1 VQIRYDYRDADE
13 RVIHSV
19 VRTDN
24 KDFFRVRKVDGKD
37 VSNWDGVQIIPF
49 NLPEFFKSEAVV
61 LVEGEKDV
69 LNLDKYGVIAT
80 TIPGGSNGWSPL
92 IKKQPDFCKK
102 YFEGKV
108 VVIIPD
114 NDEAGY
120 KYMETGA
127 KYLQEG
133 GAVVHICSLC
143 EELDKGEDISDWIDK
158 NSPDKS
164 ELGEKIMNNLTIWE
178 PKPTSI
184 LDTPIHVSDVIRTP
198 MSETSQ
204 TDIQLVFKQV
214 TSDQG
219 SWSGDTFNRKCPS
232 HEDKRASLSITLTED
247 KILMRCHAGCSF
259 SSICEKLGIKPQ
271 HTFRTGR
278 EHLRSRQKE
287 IMGPRPEELSRI
299 CNEILNTDEP
309 EEFTG
314 VKAPIMEDYVTN
326 ISELTD
332 AHPVIIYTTALASI
346 GAQAQT
352 RLVIPKGSYYVR
364 LYPNI
369 WALSVAESGT
379 YKTTALNY
387 GAAPL
392 MDREKGVVGE
402 ILDLSRGMARLLSDG
417 ADEDDPDVIIH
428 RNKLE
433 EAESRRRKL
442 PDKSSWEACL
452 DRIDNCGGGIWL
464 LSEFG
469 AWLSGLE
476 RSYNLGFKQTITEL
490 YDVPDAYEEATR
502 THGSRILMKPFIS
515 ISGVSTIQFLSGLL
529 SKEDAGTGFL
539 ARFLLLKP
547 PPKNTVPDALPD
559 ISKNE
564 NDFESYRLLEEV
576 YSQLSHMTVPLEYK
590 LSGPAKRLFT
600 EYHHLMYDRFYK
612 MSDTEKFWME
622 PFIKRLGPSALKIA
636 MVSQFLIQSEQD
648 VIDEHAMMTG
658 ISLASYSEIC
668 TRYLFRRELGESPFQ
683 KKARFIIEYIAKSGG
698 TASRSKLNESHTLQG
713 GVQEYNYILESLE
726 AQGKIIVEKLEG
738 KWRPHS
744 KVILVDTEG

>member
-1 VQIRYDYRDADE
+1 MQVRYDYKDADE
-13 RVIHSV
+13 RIIHSV
-19 VRTDN
+19 IRTDN

-49 NLPEFFKSEAVV
+49 NLPNFFNSEAVV

-69 LNLDKYGVIAT
+69 LNLDKHGVIAT

-92 IKKQPDFCKK
+92 LKKQPDFCKK

-127 KYLQEG
+127 KYLHEG
-133 GAVVHICSLC
+133 GAVVHTCSLC
-143 EELDKGEDISDWIDK
+143 EGLGKGEDISDWIDK
-158 NSPDKS
+158 NNPDKS
-164 ELGEKIMNNLTIWE
+164 VLGTAIMDNLTIWE

-184 LDTPIHVSDVIRTP
+184 LDTPIHVSDVVRTP
-198 MSETSQ
+198 TSESR
-204 TDIQLVFKQV
+204 TDIQVVFKQI
-214 TSDQG
+214 TSGQG
-219 SWSGDTFNRKCPS
+219 SWSGETFNRKCPT
-232 HEDKRASLSITLTED
+232 HDDKRASLSITLSED
-247 KILMRCHAGCSF
+247 KILMRCHAGCDF
-259 SSICEKLGIKPQ
+259 NTICEGLGIKPH

-278 EHLRSRQKE
+278 DHLRSRQKV
-287 IMGPRPEELSRI
+287 IVGPRPEELSKI

-314 VKAPIMEDYVTN
+314 LKAPIMDDYVTN

-352 RLVIPKGSYYVR
+352 RLVIEKGTYYVR

-392 MDREKGVVGE
+392 MGREKEVVGE
-402 ILDLSRGMARLLSDG
+402 ILDLSKGMARLLTDG
-417 ADEDDPDVIIH
+417 ADQDDPDVIIH
-428 RNKLE
+428 RNKIE

-490 YDVPDAYEEATR
+490 YDVPDAYEESTR

-515 ISGVSTIQFLSGLL
+515 ISGVSTIEFLSGLL
-529 SKEDAGTGFL
+529 SKEDASTGFL

-547 PPKNTVPDALPD
+547 PAKNAVPDALPD
-559 ISKNE
+559 VTKNE

-576 YSQLSHMTVPLEYK
+576 YRQLSHMTVPLEYK
-590 LSGPAKRLFT
+590 ISSSAKKIFT
-600 EYHHLMYDRFYK
+600 EYHHSMYDRFFK
-612 MSDTEKFWME
+612 MTDAERFWME

-648 VIDEHAMMTG
+648 VIDDHAMMTG
-658 ISLASYSEIC
+658 ISLTSYSEIC
-668 TRYLFRRELGESPFQ
+668 TRYLFRRELGESSFQ
-683 KKARFIIEYIAKSGG
+683 RKARMVVEFIAKSGG
-698 TASRSKLNESHTLQG
+698 VALRQRIHESHILQG
-713 GVQEYNYILESLE
+713 GVMEYNNILESLE
-726 AQGKIIVEKLEG
+726 AQGKIMVETLEG

-744 KVILVDTEG
+744 KVMLVNTEG